1 MKKNELSSILYEMIS
16 NAEKGNIYVQY
27 HLFGIKY
34 VEEILSSNFSIEEI
48 VESAGIRKSLASE
61 IRKGIK
67 LSDMEIPTF

>member
-48 VESAGIRKSLASE
+48 VESTGIRKSLASE
-61 IRKGIK
+61 IRKGMK
-67 LSDMEIPTF
+67 LSKFVKVKD